1 MKGQTMEKLFSVPL
15 KKNNLCLRGRFDIT
29 TGGISGSEVSTDTYY
44 GCFPCEVY
52 SENTNI
58 KDVLACMRIKGS
70 GKAELFHVNNNI
82 EKVIS
87 SRDFDNSAYESI
99 FLSFSLPSDGYCY
112 LKLTVSPDASDG
124 FEISDIWYEGSG
136 KENETK
142 ISIIICTY
150 HREEYVERTLRKL
163 KQAITSEKLENTV
176 EIICV
181 DNGNTLMNTPPGIKL
196 IKNRNYGGSGGYARG
211 MMEAV
216 GSTHFWLMDD
226 DIKFEKEIVRRGAA
240 FFKYRKSDDISLAA
254 SMFSFEEPTVQ
265 YEATAVFNGF
275 TFTSNAAGLDFR
287 NRDVLLRNRIEQ
299 TVNTYGGWWSF
310 ITPVRKEDSTPDS
323 ALSSGLSSDNTEL
336 ELPMPF
342 FIKMDDVE
350 YSLRMHRTG
359 SARLVIMSG
368 FGVWHEAF
376 GKKGNAWTEYYT
388 TRNTLIVQ
396 NLYPDLPHNSVK
408 MMGIR
413 LLKALAYGEPKCMA
427 ASLRAVEDYIA
438 GPEQFRKI
446 DPEMKHRA
454 IMDEFCSPLTQNMNR
469 KKMMKSALIHLLNLK
484 NWKSVGLF
492 CKSVFL
498 LRKRK
503 DMDWRGLCKKDFWR
517 DYLGVQ

>member
-58 KDVLACMRIKGS
+58 KEALACMRIKGS
-70 GKAELFHVNNNI
+70 GKADLFHVNNSI

-99 FLSFSLPSDGYCY
+99 FLSFSLPPDGYCY
-112 LKLTVSPDASDG
+112 VRLTGTPDASDG
-124 FEISDIWYEGSG
+124 FDISDIWYEGAG
-136 KENETK
+136 EEKETK

-150 HREEYVERTLRKL
+150 HREEYVERNLRKL
-163 KQAITSEKLENTV
+163 KQAIVSEKLENTV
-176 EIICV
+176 EVICV
-181 DNGNTLMNTPPGIKL
+181 DNGNTLKNTPPGVKL
-196 IKNRNYGGSGGYARG
+196 VRNRNYGGSGGYARG
-211 MMEAV
+211 MMEAA

-226 DIKFEKEIVRRGAA
+226 DIKFEKEIIRRGAA
-240 FFKYRKSDDISLAA
+240 FYKYRKDDNISLAA

-275 TFTSNAAGLDFR
+275 TFASNARGLDFKS
-287 NRDVLLRNRIEQ
+287 RDALLKNRIKQ
-299 TVNTYGGWWSF
+299 TINTYGGWWSF
-310 ITPVRKEDSTPDS
+310 ITPVRKESLTPGT
-323 ALSSGLSSDNTEL
+323 ALSSGTSSDNTGI

-350 YSLRMHRTG
+350 YSLRILRTG
-359 SARLVIMSG
+359 NARLVIMNG

-388 TRNTLIVQ
+388 TRNTLIIHS
-396 NLYPDLPHNSVK
+396 LYPDLPHNSVK

-413 LLKALAYGEPKCMA
+413 LLKALAYGEPKCME
-427 ASLRAVEDYIA
+427 ASLRAVEDYLD
-438 GPEQFRKI
+438 GPDQFRKT
-446 DPEMKHRA
+446 DPEVKHRA
-454 IMDEFCSPLTQNMNR
+454 IMDEFRSPLKQDMSR
-469 KKMMKSALIHLLNLK
+469 KKMMKSALIHMLDLK
-484 NWKSVGLF
+484 NWKTVGLF
-492 CKSVFL
+492 CKSVLL

-503 DMDWRGLCKKDFWR
+503 DMDWRTLCKMEFWR